1 MSTETQPHMQSVEL
15 EIDTDHAVE
24 VARDVYWVGFYDKS
38 EQLHCN
44 PYMIRNGQETILI
57 DPGSVPDFPTVARK
71 VFGLVP
77 VETITTIV
85 LQHQDP
91 DLCAS
96 VPIFEDLKEQ
106 YDIDVLSMAGTA
118 YLIHH
123 YGIKGN
129 LVRLEHGR
137 STRTTKGGRE
147 LQFIWTPYAHSFGA
161 MMTYDP
167 ASGTLFTSDILGGLG
182 STWALYHDPGALDN
196 MRAFMS
202 LIMPS
207 REIFRYS
214 METIRSVNAEII
226 APQHGQI
233 IRREQ
238 LDGII
243 QELWDLPCGMDK
255 IDNDIIRKVRNG
267 SR

>member
-1 MSTETQPHMQSVEL
+1 MSTERQPHVQSLEL
-15 EIDTDHAVE
+15 EVDTDHAVE
-24 VARDVYWVGFYDKS
+24 IAPDVFWVGFYDVAEK
-38 EQLHCN
+38 LHCN
-44 PYMIRNGQETILI
+44 PYLIKNGKESILI

-71 VFGLVP
+71 VFSLVP
-77 VETITTIV
+77 VETISTIV

-96 VPIFEDLKEQ
+96 VPIFEDLKLE
-106 YDIDVLSMAGTA
+106 YDMDICSMTGTA

-137 STRTTKGGRE
+137 PVMKTRGGRE

-167 ASGTLFTSDILGGLG
+167 LSKVLFTSDILGGLG
-182 STWALYHDPGALDN
+182 STWRLFHDPAALDN
-196 MRAFMS
+196 MRTFMS

-214 METIRSVNAEII
+214 LETIRSIGADLI

-233 IRREQ
+233 IRRDQ

-243 QELWDLPCGMDK
+243 QELWDLPCGMDL
-255 IDNDIIRKVRNG
+255 IDNEIWRKVRNG
-267 SR
+267 IN